1 MDNLKVV
8 AYQKNHGDNM
18 IEFGM
23 NDPLMDIDAQYL
35 KNYTDVIVPGF
46 SFTLMNNETPIVSGG
61 IYPLW
66 QGTAE
71 GWVLSSKRIFNYKF
85 KAASLIKRRLDMLCI
100 NNNIWRL
107 QTAVKANFKLG
118 IRFAEWL
125 GLQQEGLMKQ
135 YGPDKTDYYRMAKI
149 YTL

>member
-1 MDNLKVV
+1 MANLKVV
-8 AYQKNHGDNM
+8 PYQASHGLDM
-18 IEFGM
+18 IDYGM
-23 NDPLMDIDAQYL
+23 NDPLMDIDASFAKDYI
-35 KNYTDVIVPGF
+35 DIVAPGF
-46 SFTLMNNETPIVSGG
+46 SFTLMDNEIPIGSGG

-71 GWVLSSKRIFNYKF
+71 GWVLSSKRIFNHKI
-85 KAASLIKRRLDMLCI
+85 KAAILIKKRLDMLCI

-118 IRFAEWL
+118 LRFAEWL
-125 GLQQEGLMKQ
+125 GLHQEGLMKQ

-149 YTL
+149 YKL

>member
-1 MDNLKVV
+1 MANLKVIS
-8 AYQKNHGDNM
+8 YQASHGLNI
-18 IEFGM
+18 IECGM
-23 NDPLMDIDAQYL
+23 NDPLMDIDAGYL
-35 KNYTDVIVPGF
+35 KNYTDVVVPGL
-46 SFTLMNNETPIVSGG
+46 SFTLMIDDTPIVSGG

-71 GWVLSSKRIFNYKF
+71 GWVLSSKRIFNYKI
-85 KAASLIKRRLDMLCI
+85 KAASLIKRRLDVLCI

-107 QTAVKANFKLG
+107 QTAVKADFKLG
-118 IRFAEWL
+118 VRFAEWL

-149 YTL
+149 YYL

>member
-1 MDNLKVV
+1 MANLKIVP
-8 AYQKNHGDNM
+8 YQSIHGNQM
-18 IEFGM
+18 IEYGM
-23 NDPLMDIDAQYL
+23 NDPLMDIDASYI
-35 KNYTDVIVPGF
+35 KNYTDVVAPGL
-46 SFTLMNNETPIVSGG
+46 SFTLINNDTPIVSGG

-66 QGTAE
+66 LGTAE
-71 GWVLSSKRIFNYKF
+71 GWVLSSKRIFDYKI

-135 YGPDKTDYYRMAKI
+135 YGPDGTDYYRMAKL
-149 YTL
+149 YKL